1 MVTFPG
7 KTRQPRPGPSSG
19 SWDLHCGGG
28 SPCNLYRTCRRSQDF
43 PKVLGQGIHHL
54 LVTTTVRPTVGRH
67 LHLEASIGR
76 SDLMELHCFI
86 SKKGKE
92 KGKAGQQGE
101 GKRRAHHPPL
111 RKIRTHRVIPTL
123 DVTLILS
130 H

>member
-7 KTRQPRPGPSSG
+7 KPVSL
-19 SWDLHCGGG
+19 DLGHHRDLGICIVVKEVQATFIEHAVVAKGL
-28 SPCNLYRTCRRSQDF
+28 S
-43 PKVLGQGIHHL
+43 KVLGQGIHHL